1 MPTDTARIN
10 PACSENEANILSL
23 LTDREDIQAEDV
35 AFRPAQTDS
44 DRCSGFHALPEQV
57 PADSTVSDP
66 STADAASEQST
77 YKPSSGDVE
86 SQLAREG
93 TTKAGSDVRL
103 MIRQDLQA
111 GKFDIPALKHFDLT
125 APPPGTYQFPPPW
138 LPPYRSRLRQQFDR
152 SYLLP
157 DRNLPFNIQIMEH
170 CKDWAELGSRI
181 QDDSRRKEVLDHVFV
196 TLQNAWFE
204 ALRIGYDPGV
214 PIDASPKR
222 RKRAPAATEEVKKQ
236 LIPGQPPI
244 HLRSRQKKDV
254 DPEKEPIFVSQ
265 SYKGSHLW
273 AVTAGELEEAGVS
286 EAHVRQRAESDLN
299 DGDELLEEVLEEV
312 GGFLYKEDWFRTP
325 GANSCQRDLFLYSL
339 FEVQMSRRNLAQLQ
353 TLYDG
358 FTGRQQKVNTQKRI
372 DAEKERH
379 NHFLALAL
387 EINGRGGSKSPQP
400 SDDNYQ
406 EGRRDD
412 SESGD
417 IHEGAALLIATVEK
431 VVNQS
436 PQDASSN
443 LDKAKQGL
451 RDLLIY
457 ARQIDSLS
465 AGADQRDDLDAH
477 FQGCA
482 EAEDLAKKFEESK
495 NTLASLLSSLKIQ
508 PAPSDMEGHDTD
520 TGMGASQLD
529 AGLAVLTNE
538 KPASGEHS
546 SAQIGEPTPS
556 DNALK
561 RGHSP
566 AETEDDTLGVPAH
579 KKQKIETQAENEAQP
594 QMSIVFPE
602 VGDLNTPPAHEEW
615 PAVAEPLESSSGNL
629 AEREE
634 EIGKRS
640 LVVKLRVP
648 NSFDPMELTSEK
660 VFVQKGF
667 RYRYTRSSTIAQRRA
682 MDEALDSFVRGKRLD
697 ANWRFG
703 RYEALCD
710 PKDPERT
717 TIIHGI
723 WDNKD
728 GSMAEGAEWFYDGDG
743 DCRPPLIEY
752 AGGRVIEGAD
762 DKGKGESDP
771 DSEYQEHEQEQ
782 EPIIVNKHHKNVLK
796 LTINKRNSAKIG
808 KRRKEQQQQPKRRA
822 ARTGGVLP
830 ASPLSQSV
838 SASALTT
845 TTRASRSAPA
855 SEASKARPKRQSAK
869 AKRTSHQFDGDSDD
883 EFMP

>member
-1 MPTDTARIN
+1 
-10 PACSENEANILSL
+10 
-23 LTDREDIQAEDV
+23 
-35 AFRPAQTDS
+35 
-44 DRCSGFHALPEQV
+44 
-57 PADSTVSDP
+57 
-66 STADAASEQST
+66 
-77 YKPSSGDVE
+77 
-86 SQLAREG
+86 
-93 TTKAGSDVRL
+93 
-103 MIRQDLQA
+103 
-111 GKFDIPALKHFDLT
+111 
-125 APPPGTYQFPPPW
+125 
-138 LPPYRSRLRQQFDR
+138 
-152 SYLLP
+152 
-157 DRNLPFNIQIMEH
+157 MEH

-222 RKRAPAATEEVKKQ
+222 RQRAPAAAEEVKKQ

-244 HLRSRQKKDV
+244 YFRSRQKKDI
-254 DPEKEPIFVSQ
+254 DPEKVPIFVSQ
-265 SYKGSHLW
+265 SYKGSQLW

-286 EAHVRQRAESDLN
+286 EARVRQRAESDLD

-312 GGFLYKEDWFRTP
+312 GGVLYKEDWFRTP

-339 FEVQMSRRNLAQLQ
+339 FEVQMSRQNLTHLQ
-353 TLYDG
+353 NLYDG

-406 EGRRDD
+406 DD
-412 SESGD
+412 SEK
-417 IHEGAALLIATVEK
+417 IH
-431 VVNQS
+431 
-436 PQDASSN
+436 
-443 LDKAKQGL
+443 
-451 RDLLIY
+451 
-457 ARQIDSLS
+457 
-465 AGADQRDDLDAH
+465 
-477 FQGCA
+477 
-482 EAEDLAKKFEESK
+482 
-495 NTLASLLSSLKIQ
+495 
-508 PAPSDMEGHDTD
+508 PAPSDVEGHNTDMGMTESRLDT
-520 TGMGASQLD
+520 S
-529 AGLAVLTNE
+529 LAVPTNE
-538 KPASGEHS
+538 HPTSGEHS
-546 SAQIGEPTPS
+546 SGQIFEPTPS

-561 RGHSP
+561 RGHGP
-566 AETEDDTLGVPAH
+566 EETKDDTLEVPAH

-594 QMSIVFPE
+594 QMSIVAPE
-602 VGDLNTPPAHEEW
+602 LGDLNTPTAHEEW
-615 PAVAEPLESSSGNL
+615 PAVAEPLESSSGNF

-634 EIGKRS
+634 EIGKH
-640 LVVKLRVP
+640 VKLRVP

-697 ANWRFG
+697 TNWRFG

-710 PKDPERT
+710 PKDPQRT

-728 GSMAEGAEWFYDGDG
+728 GSMAEGAEWFYDGNG

-752 AGGRVIEGAD
+752 AGGRVIESSD
-762 DKGKGESDP
+762 DGGEGEAGPKSD
-771 DSEYQEHEQEQ
+771 YQEHEHGH

-796 LTINKRNSAKIG
+796 LTINKRNNAKIG

-822 ARTGGVLP
+822 ARAGGVLP

-838 SASALTT
+838 SASGVNT

-855 SEASKARPKRQSAK
+855 SEASKPRPKRQLAK
-869 AKRTSHQFDGDSDD
+869 AKRTSYEFDGDSDD